1 MNVCPRC
8 GETTARGQEY
18 CLECGIRLPTS
29 SVGSTPRA
37 GSGWVPRAAIAAVVT
52 LMGAAAAVAVAG
64 GSQSEPEVITAT
76 GGFATVPTSSTLPSP
91 TDPGPSGISE
101 WPPGEDGWT
110 VALASLP
117 QTGGRQVALT
127 RARKA
132 RTQGLSQVGVL
143 DSSRYASLHPG
154 YWIVFTGVYSS
165 EAEATSALE
174 AARRFTRTAAVRRV
188 VS

>member
-1 MNVCPRC
+1 MTACPRC
-8 GETTARGQEY
+8 GEPSARGQEY
-18 CLECGIRLPTS
+18 CLECGIRLPAS
-29 SVGSTPRA
+29 GLDGRRA
-37 GSGWVPRAAIAAVVT
+37 TGSGWIARAAIAAAVALV
-52 LMGAAAAVAVAG
+52 GGAAAVAVAG
-64 GSQSEPEVITAT
+64 GSPSDPEVITAT
-76 GGFATVPTSSTLPSP
+76 GGFATVPASSTLPSP
-91 TDPGPSGISE
+91 ADTGPSGISE

-117 QTGGRQVALT
+117 QTGGRTAALT

-132 RTQGLSQVGVL
+132 RTQGLPQVGVL

-174 AARRFTRTAAVRRV
+174 AARRLSRTAAVRRV

>member
-1 MNVCPRC
+1 VTVCQRC
-8 GETTARGQEY
+8 GEPSARGQEY
-18 CLECGIRLPTS
+18 CLECGTRLPAPRVAG
-29 SVGSTPRA
+29 SVI
-37 GSGWVPRAAIAAVVT
+37 GSGWTMRAAIAGVVA
-52 LMGAAAAVAVAG
+52 LIGAAAAVAVAG
-64 GSQSEPEVITAT
+64 GSQSDPIVITAT

-91 TDPGPSGISE
+91 TDGGTSGITE

-110 VALASLP
+110 VAIASLP
-117 QTGGRQVALT
+117 QTGGRRTALD

-132 RTQGLSQVGVL
+132 RAKGLSQVGVL

-154 YWIVFTGVYSS
+154 YWIVFTGIYSS

-174 AARRFTRTAAVRRV
+174 AARTFTRTAAVRRV

>member
-1 MNVCPRC
+1 M
-8 GETTARGQEY
+8 
-18 CLECGIRLPTS
+18 RLPAS
-29 SVGSTPRA
+29 GINGSAPR
-37 GSGWVPRAAIAAVVT
+37 SGWIVRAAIAGAVA
-52 LMGAAAAVAVAG
+52 LIGAAAAVAVAG
-64 GSQSEPEVITAT
+64 GSQSDPEVITAT

-91 TDPGPSGISE
+91 TDSDPSEISD

-110 VALASLP
+110 VAIASLP
-117 QTGGRQVALT
+117 QTGGRRAAIE

-132 RTQGLSQVGVL
+132 RAKGLLQVGVL

-165 EAEATSALE
+165 EAEATSALDV
-174 AARRFTRTAAVRRV
+174 ARRFARTAAVRRV